1 MRNVDILL
9 VVSFNFPKF
18 VTVLLN
24 ISNKIQYFM
33 GKRSSTLHKAASLLL
48 ALLVMPAVQC
58 LAQLNTRKPASSTSA
73 PNRQAPLVIKK
84 ANGTTKTAY
93 GVLGFDLTDG
103 NMLNGLVSFPFTE
116 GARFSLVKYF
126 GDANHDV
133 TAGAYAERYYYAE
146 LTQTD
151 LTTQKMIPVELI
163 RYDIEKDVTES
174 VGALSGYTSHIND
187 MSYDY
192 STKTMYAI
200 SVLNDAY
207 TQLFTIDLNTAESK
221 LVADLDRRF
230 FTLACTYEGQLYGIS
245 FEGDLCKIDKTNG
258 NVTVVGATGWHPT
271 YYQSMEFD
279 HSDETLY
286 WAANLMGGTDFDDC
300 IATVDINTGAAQ
312 KVAAVG
318 NSPQIAG
325 LYVPF
330 AASEKGTPSA
340 VSDFECVP
348 GANGATTVALYW
360 MNPTQTFDGKELTA
374 LTDIKVYRDRE
385 LIKTFENP
393 EIGEEMSYTD
403 DLGDVKGG
411 YHFYSVVASNSVG
424 EGAEEKV
431 RIFVGRDIP
440 ADITT
445 LTLQHDGYDKAVI
458 SWNQPEL
465 GPNGGYVDA
474 SSLSYKVVRKPDG
487 RVIAD
492 GLKQTTVSDE
502 NISPVGQY
510 SYSVVASNAD
520 GESNAVE
527 TETRVF
533 GPAYSMPVT
542 FDFTA
547 FDADNSWTVMDA
559 NKDGYAWMWT
569 KVSSGDRVMGHQA
582 SSTAVSDDWLI
593 SYYMPFE
600 KDATYR
606 AEMELH
612 AYSADKLE
620 FALLDEMYTVK
631 PAQVLDTVTIKGNR
645 DKQRIGVVFKAESD
659 GYKNLGIHALSPMR
673 ADWLEVFNLSVKKA
687 EKSNLAA
694 VSISGPEKPMAKKES
709 VYTVRVE
716 NRGTD
721 KAYAYRVTLVDK
733 NGEELNHKD
742 VAVTLNSGEYADVE
756 VAWTPQVADTTAI
769 CGVVRTWPDDE
780 YADDNTTDYMTV
792 IVREAFDGDV
802 VGIGL
807 ESSSTASSSP
817 FDLSNQYAAALNI
830 YSADEIGENKD
841 MLIQK
846 LAWPYDALYQYSDVE
861 TIPVRIY
868 LANTDLTN
876 TKDGWI
882 PEEQLTLVYD
892 GITSIAQKSTGDLT
906 IALDEPFKYEAGK
919 NLAVLTAVNCDTYC
933 PYVSFRQ
940 YNSPLEGNAAYEW
953 GSYYAKQ
960 WFDFTQVGHQDYYSR
975 CASIMIYMTDAKT
988 DGITSANTAA
998 VAGTAYTVSDVAGRV
1013 VATGVFSEQG
1023 TVNTTG
1029 LQRGV
1034 YVVSYKVDGKRQ
1046 AMKIS
1051 VNK

>member
-1 MRNVDILL
+1 M
-9 VVSFNFPKF
+9 VSFNFPKF
-18 VTVLLN
+18 VVVLLN

-58 LAQLNTRKPASSTSA
+58 LAQLNTRKPASSASA

-174 VGALSGYTSHIND
+174 VGELSGYTSHIND

-245 FEGDLCKIDKTNG
+245 FEGDFCKIDKTNG

-300 IATVDINTGAAQ
+300 IATVDVNTGAAQ

-330 AASEKGTPSA
+330 AASAKGTPSA

-360 MNPTQTFDGKELTA
+360 MNPTQTFDGKELSS

-393 EIGEEMSYTD
+393 EMGEEMSYTD

-582 SSTAVSDDWLI
+582 SSTAASDDWLI

-756 VAWTPQVADTTAI
+756 VAWTPQVADTTAV

-802 VGIGL
+802 VAIGL
-807 ESSSTASSSP
+807 ESSATASSSP

-846 LAWPYDALYQYSDVE
+846 LAWTYDALYQYSDVE

-892 GITSIAQKSTGDLT
+892 GITSIAQKTTGGDMT

-940 YNSPLEGNAAYEW
+940 YISPLEGNAAYEW

-960 WFDFTQVGHQDYYSR
+960 WFDFTQVGHQNYYSR
-975 CASIMIYMTDAKT
+975 TASIMIYMTDAQT

-998 VAGTAYTVSDVAGRV
+998 VAGTVYTVSDVAGRV

-1023 TVNTTG
+1023 TVNTSD

>member
-1 MRNVDILL
+1 
-9 VVSFNFPKF
+9 
-18 VTVLLN
+18 
-24 ISNKIQYFM
+24 M

-58 LAQLNTRKPASSTSA
+58 LAQLNTRKPASGASA

-174 VGALSGYTSHIND
+174 VGELSGYTSHIND

-245 FEGDLCKIDKTNG
+245 FEGDFCKIDKTNG

-940 YNSPLEGNAAYEW
+940 YNSPIEGNAAYEW

-975 CASIMIYMTDAKT
+975 TASIMIYLTEDT
-988 DGITSANTAA
+988 PNGIASANTAA

-1023 TVNTTG
+1023 TVNTSG

>member
-1 MRNVDILL
+1 M
-9 VVSFNFPKF
+9 VSFNFPKF
-18 VTVLLN
+18 VAVLLN

-58 LAQLNTRKPASSTSA
+58 LAQLNTRKPASSASA

-174 VGALSGYTSHIND
+174 VGELSGYTSHIND

-502 NISPVGQY
+502 NISPVSQY

-940 YNSPLEGNAAYEW
+940 YNSPIEGNAAYEW

-960 WFDFTQVGHQDYYSR
+960 WFDFTQVGHQNYYSR
-975 CASIMIYMTDAKT
+975 TASIMIYMTDAQT
-988 DGITSANTAA
+988 NGITSANTAA

-1023 TVNTTG
+1023 TVNTSG

>member
-1 MRNVDILL
+1 
-9 VVSFNFPKF
+9 
-18 VTVLLN
+18 
-24 ISNKIQYFM
+24 M

-58 LAQLNTRKPASSTSA
+58 LAQLNTRKPASSASA

-126 GDANHDV
+126 SDANHDV

-174 VGALSGYTSHIND
+174 VGELSGYTSHIND

-245 FEGDLCKIDKTNG
+245 FEGDFCKIDKTNG

-330 AASEKGTPSA
+330 AASAKGTPSA

-360 MNPTQTFDGKELTA
+360 MNPTQTFDGKELSS

-393 EIGEEMSYTD
+393 EMGEEMSYTD

-582 SSTAVSDDWLI
+582 SSTAASDDWLI

-756 VAWTPQVADTTAI
+756 VAWTPQVADTTAV

-846 LAWPYDALYQYSDVE
+846 MAWPYDALYQYSDVE

-882 PEEQLTLVYD
+882 PEEDLTLVYD

-960 WFDFTQVGHQDYYSR
+960 WFDFTQVGHQNYYSR
-975 CASIMIYMTDAKT
+975 TASIMIYMTDAQT
-988 DGITSANTAA
+988 NGITSTNTAA

-1023 TVNTTG
+1023 TVNTSG

>member
-1 MRNVDILL
+1 M
-9 VVSFNFPKF
+9 VSFNFPKF
-18 VTVLLN
+18 VVVLLN

-48 ALLVMPAVQC
+48 ALLVMPAMQC
-58 LAQLNTRKPASSTSA
+58 LAQLNTRKPASSASA

-133 TAGAYAERYYYAE
+133 TAGAYAESYYYAE

-174 VGALSGYTSHIND
+174 VGELSGYTSHIND

-940 YNSPLEGNAAYEW
+940 YNSPIEGNAAYEW

-960 WFDFTQVGHQDYYSR
+960 WFDFTQVGHQNYYSR
-975 CASIMIYMTDAKT
+975 TASIMIYMTDAQT

-1023 TVNTTG
+1023 TVNTSG

>member
-1 MRNVDILL
+1 M
-9 VVSFNFPKF
+9 VSFNFPKF
-18 VTVLLN
+18 VVVLLN

-48 ALLVMPAVQC
+48 ALLVMPAMQC
-58 LAQLNTRKPASSTSA
+58 LAQLNTRKPASSASA

-174 VGALSGYTSHIND
+174 VGELSGYTSHIND

-360 MNPTQTFDGKELTA
+360 MNPTQTFDGKELSS

-756 VAWTPQVADTTAI
+756 VAWTPQVADTTAV

-792 IVREAFDGDV
+792 IVREAFDGDAV
-802 VGIGL
+802 AIGL
-807 ESSSTASSSP
+807 ESSATASSSP

-846 LAWPYDALYQYSDVE
+846 LAWTYDALYQYSDVE

-892 GITSIAQKSTGDLT
+892 GITSIAQKTTGGDMT

-940 YNSPLEGNAAYEW
+940 YISPLEGNAAYEW

-960 WFDFTQVGHQDYYSR
+960 WFDFTQVGHQNYYSR
-975 CASIMIYMTDAKT
+975 TASIMIYMTDAQT
-988 DGITSANTAA
+988 NGITSANTAA

-1023 TVNTTG
+1023 TVNTSG

>member
-1 MRNVDILL
+1 MVI
-9 VVSFNFPKF
+9 SFHFPKF
-18 VTVLLN
+18 VVVLLN

-58 LAQLNTRKPASSTSA
+58 LAQLNTRKPASSASA

-174 VGALSGYTSHIND
+174 VGELSGYTSHIND

-348 GANGATTVALYW
+348 GANGATTVAIYW

-502 NISPVGQY
+502 NISPVSQY

-975 CASIMIYMTDAKT
+975 CASIMIYMTDAQT

-1023 TVNTTG
+1023 TVNTSG

>member
-1 MRNVDILL
+1 M

-18 VTVLLN
+18 VAVLLN

-58 LAQLNTRKPASSTSA
+58 LAQLNTRKPASGVSA

-174 VGALSGYTSHIND
+174 VGELSGYTSHIND

-221 LVADLDRRF
+221 FVADLDRRF

-245 FEGDLCKIDKTNG
+245 FEGDFCKIDKTNG

-360 MNPTQTFDGKELTA
+360 MNPTQTFDGKELSS

-841 MLIQK
+841 MIIQK

-960 WFDFTQVGHQDYYSR
+960 WFDFTQVGHQNYYSR
-975 CASIMIYMTDAKT
+975 TASIMIYMTDAQT

-1023 TVNTTG
+1023 TVNTSG

>member
-1 MRNVDILL
+1 
-9 VVSFNFPKF
+9 
-18 VTVLLN
+18 
-24 ISNKIQYFM
+24 M

-58 LAQLNTRKPASSTSA
+58 LAQLNTRKPASGASA

-174 VGALSGYTSHIND
+174 VGELSGYTSHIND

-360 MNPTQTFDGKELTA
+360 MNPTQTFDGKELSS

-631 PAQVLDTVTIKGNR
+631 PAQVIDTVTIKGNR

-960 WFDFTQVGHQDYYSR
+960 WFDFTQVGHQNYYSR
-975 CASIMIYMTDAKT
+975 TASIMIYMTDAKT

-1023 TVNTTG
+1023 TVKTSG

-1051 VNK
+1051 INK

>member
-1 MRNVDILL
+1 
-9 VVSFNFPKF
+9 
-18 VTVLLN
+18 
-24 ISNKIQYFM
+24 M

-58 LAQLNTRKPASSTSA
+58 LAQLNTRKPASSASA

-116 GARFSLVKYF
+116 GARFSLIKYF

-174 VGALSGYTSHIND
+174 VGELSGYTSHIND

-348 GANGATTVALYW
+348 GANGATTVSLYW

-975 CASIMIYMTDAKT
+975 TASIMIYMTDAQT

-1013 VATGVFSEQG
+1013 VATGIFSEQG
-1023 TVNTTG
+1023 TVNTSS

>member
-1 MRNVDILL
+1 
-9 VVSFNFPKF
+9 
-18 VTVLLN
+18 
-24 ISNKIQYFM
+24 M

-58 LAQLNTRKPASSTSA
+58 LAQLNTRKPASGASA

-174 VGALSGYTSHIND
+174 VGELSGYTSHIND

-360 MNPTQTFDGKELTA
+360 MNPTQTFDGKELSS

-769 CGVVRTWPDDE
+769 CSVVRTWPDDE

-975 CASIMIYMTDAKT
+975 TASIMIYMTDAQT

-1023 TVNTTG
+1023 TVNTSG

>member
-1 MRNVDILL
+1 
-9 VVSFNFPKF
+9 
-18 VTVLLN
+18 
-24 ISNKIQYFM
+24 M

-58 LAQLNTRKPASSTSA
+58 LAQLNTRKPASNASA

-174 VGALSGYTSHIND
+174 VGELSGYTSHIND

-502 NISPVGQY
+502 NISPVSQY

-600 KDATYR
+600 KDAIYR

-940 YNSPLEGNAAYEW
+940 YNSPIEGNAAYEW

-960 WFDFTQVGHQDYYSR
+960 WFDFTQVGHQNYYSR
-975 CASIMIYMTDAKT
+975 IASIMIYLTEDT
-988 DGITSANTAA
+988 PNGIASANTAA

-1023 TVNTTG
+1023 TVNTSG

-1034 YVVSYKVDGKRQ
+1034 YVVGYKVDGKRQ

>member
-1 MRNVDILL
+1 M

-18 VTVLLN
+18 VAVLLN
-24 ISNKIQYFM
+24 ISNKIEYFM

-58 LAQLNTRKPASSTSA
+58 LAQLNTRKPASSASA

-174 VGALSGYTSHIND
+174 VGELSGYTSHIND

-360 MNPTQTFDGKELTA
+360 MNPTQTFDGKELSS

-393 EIGEEMSYTD
+393 EMGEEMSYTD

-502 NISPVGQY
+502 NISPVSQY

-582 SSTAVSDDWLI
+582 SSTAASDDWLI

-846 LAWPYDALYQYSDVE
+846 MAWPYDALYQYSDVE
-861 TIPVRIY
+861 SIPVRIY

-940 YNSPLEGNAAYEW
+940 YISPLEGNAAYEW

-960 WFDFTQVGHQDYYSR
+960 WFDFTQVGHQNYYSR
-975 CASIMIYMTDAKT
+975 TASIMIYMTDAKT

-1023 TVNTTG
+1023 TVNTSD

>member
-1 MRNVDILL
+1 
-9 VVSFNFPKF
+9 
-18 VTVLLN
+18 
-24 ISNKIQYFM
+24 M

-58 LAQLNTRKPASSTSA
+58 LAQLNTRKPASSASA

-174 VGALSGYTSHIND
+174 VGELSGYTSHIND

-330 AASEKGTPSA
+330 AASAKGTPSA

-360 MNPTQTFDGKELTA
+360 MNPTQTFDGKELSS

-393 EIGEEMSYTD
+393 EMGEEMSYTD

-582 SSTAVSDDWLI
+582 SSTAASDDWLI

-769 CGVVRTWPDDE
+769 CGVVRTWQDDE

-802 VGIGL
+802 VAIGL
-807 ESSSTASSSP
+807 ESSATASSSP

-846 LAWPYDALYQYSDVE
+846 MAWPYDALYQYSDVE

-882 PEEQLTLVYD
+882 PEEDLTLVYD

-933 PYVSFRQ
+933 PYISFRQ

-960 WFDFTQVGHQDYYSR
+960 WFDFTQVGHQNYYSR
-975 CASIMIYMTDAKT
+975 TASIMIYMTDAKT

-1023 TVNTTG
+1023 TVNTSG

>member
-1 MRNVDILL
+1 
-9 VVSFNFPKF
+9 
-18 VTVLLN
+18 
-24 ISNKIQYFM
+24 M

-58 LAQLNTRKPASSTSA
+58 LAQLNTRKPASGVSA

-174 VGALSGYTSHIND
+174 VGELSGYTSHIND

-975 CASIMIYMTDAKT
+975 CASIMIYLTEDT
-988 DGITSANTAA
+988 PNGIASANAAA

-1023 TVNTTG
+1023 TVNTSG

>member
-1 MRNVDILL
+1 M

-18 VTVLLN
+18 VAVLLN

-58 LAQLNTRKPASSTSA
+58 LAQLNTRKPASSASA

-174 VGALSGYTSHIND
+174 VGELSGYTSHIND

-360 MNPTQTFDGKELTA
+360 MNPTQTFDGKELSS

-960 WFDFTQVGHQDYYSR
+960 WFDFTQVGHQNYYSR
-975 CASIMIYMTDAKT
+975 TASIMIYMTDAKT
-988 DGITSANTAA
+988 DGITSANTTA

-1023 TVNTTG
+1023 TVNTSG

-1034 YVVSYKVDGKRQ
+1034 YVVGYKVDGKRQ

>member
-1 MRNVDILL
+1 
-9 VVSFNFPKF
+9 
-18 VTVLLN
+18 
-24 ISNKIQYFM
+24 M

-58 LAQLNTRKPASSTSA
+58 LAQLNTRKPASSASA

-174 VGALSGYTSHIND
+174 VGELSGYTSHIND

-245 FEGDLCKIDKTNG
+245 FEGDFCKIDKTNG

-502 NISPVGQY
+502 NISPVSQY

-960 WFDFTQVGHQDYYSR
+960 WFDFTQVGHQNYYSR
-975 CASIMIYMTDAKT
+975 TASIMIYLTEDT
-988 DGITSANTAA
+988 PNGIASANAAA

-1023 TVNTTG
+1023 TVKTSG

-1034 YVVSYKVDGKRQ
+1034 YVVGYKVDGKRQ

-1051 VNK
+1051 INK

>member
-1 MRNVDILL
+1 M

-18 VTVLLN
+18 VAVLLN

-58 LAQLNTRKPASSTSA
+58 LAQLNTRKPASIASA

-174 VGALSGYTSHIND
+174 VGELSGYTSHIND

-207 TQLFTIDLNTAESK
+207 TQLFTIDLNTAQSK

-330 AASEKGTPSA
+330 AASAKGTPSA

-360 MNPTQTFDGKELTA
+360 MNPTQTFDGKELSS

-393 EIGEEMSYTD
+393 EMGEEMSYTD

-424 EGAEEKV
+424 AGAEEKV

-502 NISPVGQY
+502 NISPVSQY

-582 SSTAVSDDWLI
+582 SSTAASDDWLI

-721 KAYAYRVTLVDK
+721 KAYAYGVTLVDK

-756 VAWTPQVADTTAI
+756 VAWTPQVADTTAV

-882 PEEQLTLVYD
+882 PEEDLTLVYD

-906 IALDEPFKYEAGK
+906 ITLDEPFKYEAGK

-960 WFDFTQVGHQDYYSR
+960 WFDFTQVGHQNYYSR
-975 CASIMIYMTDAKT
+975 TASIMIYMTDAQT
-988 DGITSANTAA
+988 NGITSTNTAA

-1023 TVNTTG
+1023 TVNTSG

>member
-1 MRNVDILL
+1 
-9 VVSFNFPKF
+9 
-18 VTVLLN
+18 
-24 ISNKIQYFM
+24 M

-48 ALLVMPAVQC
+48 ALLVMPAMQC
-58 LAQLNTRKPASSTSA
+58 LAQLNTRKPASSASA

-174 VGALSGYTSHIND
+174 VGELSGYTSHIND

-300 IATVDINTGAAQ
+300 IATVDVNTGAAQ

-330 AASEKGTPSA
+330 AASAKGTPSA

-360 MNPTQTFDGKELTA
+360 MNPTQTFDGKELSS

-393 EIGEEMSYTD
+393 EMGEEMSYTD

-582 SSTAVSDDWLI
+582 SSTAASDDWLI

-659 GYKNLGIHALSPMR
+659 GYKKLGIHALSPMR

-694 VSISGPEKPMAKKES
+694 VSISGPDKPMAKKVS

-802 VGIGL
+802 VAIGL
-807 ESSSTASSSP
+807 ESSATASSSP

-846 LAWPYDALYQYSDVE
+846 LAWTYDALYQYSDVE

-892 GITSIAQKSTGDLT
+892 GITSIVQKTTGGDMT

-940 YNSPLEGNAAYEW
+940 YISPLEGNAAYEW

-960 WFDFTQVGHQDYYSR
+960 WFDFTQVGHQNYYSR
-975 CASIMIYMTDAKT
+975 TASIMIYMTDAQT
-988 DGITSANTAA
+988 NGITSANTAA

-1023 TVNTTG
+1023 TVNTSG

>member
-1 MRNVDILL
+1 MVI
-9 VVSFNFPKF
+9 SFNFPKF
-18 VTVLLN
+18 VVVLLN

-58 LAQLNTRKPASSTSA
+58 LAQLNTRKPASGASA

-174 VGALSGYTSHIND
+174 VGELSGYTSHIND

-360 MNPTQTFDGKELTA
+360 MNPTQTFDGKELSS

-502 NISPVGQY
+502 NISPVSQY

-600 KDATYR
+600 KDVTYR

-988 DGITSANTAA
+988 DGITSANTTA

-1023 TVNTTG
+1023 TVNTSG

>member
-1 MRNVDILL
+1 M

-18 VTVLLN
+18 VAVLLN

-58 LAQLNTRKPASSTSA
+58 LAQLNTRKPASGVSA

-174 VGALSGYTSHIND
+174 VGELSGYTSHIND

-245 FEGDLCKIDKTNG
+245 FEGDFCKIDKTNG

-360 MNPTQTFDGKELTA
+360 MNPTQTFDGKVLSS

-975 CASIMIYMTDAKT
+975 TASIMIYMTDAQT

-1023 TVNTTG
+1023 TVNTSG

>member
-1 MRNVDILL
+1 
-9 VVSFNFPKF
+9 
-18 VTVLLN
+18 
-24 ISNKIQYFM
+24 M

-58 LAQLNTRKPASSTSA
+58 LAQLNTRKPASSASA

-174 VGALSGYTSHIND
+174 VGELSGYTSHIND

-975 CASIMIYMTDAKT
+975 TASIMIYMTDAQT

-1023 TVNTTG
+1023 TVNTSG

>member
-1 MRNVDILL
+1 
-9 VVSFNFPKF
+9 
-18 VTVLLN
+18 
-24 ISNKIQYFM
+24 M

-58 LAQLNTRKPASSTSA
+58 LAQLNTRKPASSASA

-103 NMLNGLVSFPFTE
+103 NMLNGLVSFPFTD

-174 VGALSGYTSHIND
+174 VGELSGYTSHIND

-348 GANGATTVALYW
+348 GANGATTVSLYW

-593 SYYMPFE
+593 SYYMPFK

-841 MLIQK
+841 MIIQK
-846 LAWPYDALYQYSDVE
+846 MAWPYDALYQYSDVE

-975 CASIMIYMTDAKT
+975 CASIMIYMTEDT
-988 DGITSANTAA
+988 PNGIASANTAA

-1023 TVNTTG
+1023 TVNTSG

>member
-1 MRNVDILL
+1 
-9 VVSFNFPKF
+9 
-18 VTVLLN
+18 
-24 ISNKIQYFM
+24 M

-58 LAQLNTRKPASSTSA
+58 LAQLNTRKPASNASA

-174 VGALSGYTSHIND
+174 VGKLSGYTSHIND

-360 MNPTQTFDGKELTA
+360 MNPTQTFDGKELSS

-393 EIGEEMSYTD
+393 EMGEEMSYTD

-582 SSTAVSDDWLI
+582 SSTAASDDWLI

-645 DKQRIGVVFKAESD
+645 DKQRIGVVFKAKSD

-882 PEEQLTLVYD
+882 PEEHLTLVYD

-940 YNSPLEGNAAYEW
+940 YISPLEGNAAYEW

-960 WFDFTQVGHQDYYSR
+960 WFDFTQVGHQNYYSR
-975 CASIMIYMTDAKT
+975 TASIMIYMTDAQT
-988 DGITSANTAA
+988 NGITSANTAA
-998 VAGTAYTVSDVAGRV
+998 VAGTAYIVSDVVGRV

-1023 TVNTTG
+1023 TVNTSG

>member
-1 MRNVDILL
+1 
-9 VVSFNFPKF
+9 
-18 VTVLLN
+18 
-24 ISNKIQYFM
+24 M

-58 LAQLNTRKPASSTSA
+58 LAQLNTRKPASSASA

-174 VGALSGYTSHIND
+174 VGELSGYTSHIND

-502 NISPVGQY
+502 NISPVSQY

-960 WFDFTQVGHQDYYSR
+960 WFDFTQVGHQNYYSR
-975 CASIMIYMTDAKT
+975 TASIMIYMTDAQT

-1023 TVNTTG
+1023 TVNTSG

>member
-1 MRNVDILL
+1 
-9 VVSFNFPKF
+9 
-18 VTVLLN
+18 
-24 ISNKIQYFM
+24 M

-48 ALLVMPAVQC
+48 ALLVMPAMQC
-58 LAQLNTRKPASSTSA
+58 LAQLNTRKPASSASA

-174 VGALSGYTSHIND
+174 VGELSGYTSHIND

-245 FEGDLCKIDKTNG
+245 FEGDFCKIDKTNG

-330 AASEKGTPSA
+330 AASAKGTPSA
-340 VSDFECVP
+340 VSDFDCVP

-360 MNPTQTFDGKELTA
+360 MNPTQTFDGKELSS

-393 EIGEEMSYTD
+393 EMGEEMSYTD

-424 EGAEEKV
+424 EGAAEKV

-458 SWNQPEL
+458 SWNHPEL

-582 SSTAVSDDWLI
+582 SSTATSDDWLI

-742 VAVTLNSGEYADVE
+742 VAITLNSGEYADVE
-756 VAWTPQVADTTAI
+756 VAWTPQVADTTAV

-802 VGIGL
+802 VAIGL
-807 ESSSTASSSP
+807 ESSATASSSP

-846 LAWPYDALYQYSDVE
+846 LAWTYDALYQYSDVE

-892 GITSIAQKSTGDLT
+892 GITSIAQKTTGGDMT

-940 YNSPLEGNAAYEW
+940 YISPLEGNAAYEW

-960 WFDFTQVGHQDYYSR
+960 WFDFTQVGHQNYYSR
-975 CASIMIYMTDAKT
+975 TASIMIYMTDAQT

-1023 TVNTTG
+1023 TVNTSG

>member
-1 MRNVDILL
+1 
-9 VVSFNFPKF
+9 
-18 VTVLLN
+18 
-24 ISNKIQYFM
+24 M

-58 LAQLNTRKPASSTSA
+58 LAQLNTRKPASSASA

-174 VGALSGYTSHIND
+174 VGELSGYTSHIND

-360 MNPTQTFDGKELTA
+360 MNPTQTFDGKELSS

-393 EIGEEMSYTD
+393 EMGEEMSYTD

-502 NISPVGQY
+502 NISPVSQY

-582 SSTAVSDDWLI
+582 SSTAASDDWLI

-846 LAWPYDALYQYSDVE
+846 MAWPYDALYQYSDVE
-861 TIPVRIY
+861 SIPVRIY

-906 IALDEPFKYEAGK
+906 IALDEPFKYEDGK

-940 YNSPLEGNAAYEW
+940 YISPLEGNAAYEW

-960 WFDFTQVGHQDYYSR
+960 WFDFTQVGHQNYYSR
-975 CASIMIYMTDAKT
+975 TASIMIYMTDAKT

-1023 TVNTTG
+1023 TVNTSD

>member
-1 MRNVDILL
+1 
-9 VVSFNFPKF
+9 
-18 VTVLLN
+18 
-24 ISNKIQYFM
+24 M

-58 LAQLNTRKPASSTSA
+58 LAQLNTRKPASGASA

-174 VGALSGYTSHIND
+174 VGELSGYTSHIND

-245 FEGDLCKIDKTNG
+245 FEGDFCKIDKTNG

-330 AASEKGTPSA
+330 AASAKGTPSA

-360 MNPTQTFDGKELTA
+360 MNPTQTFDGKELSS

-393 EIGEEMSYTD
+393 EMGEEMSYTD

-502 NISPVGQY
+502 NISPVSQY

-694 VSISGPEKPMAKKES
+694 VSISGPEKPMAKKEN

-882 PEEQLTLVYD
+882 PEEDLTLVYD

-960 WFDFTQVGHQDYYSR
+960 WFDFTQVGHQNYYSR
-975 CASIMIYMTDAKT
+975 TASIMIYMTDAKT

-998 VAGTAYTVSDVAGRV
+998 VAGTAYTVSDMAGRV

-1023 TVNTTG
+1023 TVNTSG

>member
-1 MRNVDILL
+1 
-9 VVSFNFPKF
+9 
-18 VTVLLN
+18 
-24 ISNKIQYFM
+24 M

-48 ALLVMPAVQC
+48 ALLVMPAMQC
-58 LAQLNTRKPASSTSA
+58 LAQLNTRKPASSASA
-73 PNRQAPLVIKK
+73 SNRQAPLVIKK

-151 LTTQKMIPVELI
+151 LTTQKMIPVELV

-174 VGALSGYTSHIND
+174 VGELSGYTSHIND

-245 FEGDLCKIDKTNG
+245 FEGDFCKIDKTNG

-330 AASEKGTPSA
+330 AASAKGTPSA

-360 MNPTQTFDGKELTA
+360 MNPTQTFDGKELSS

-393 EIGEEMSYTD
+393 EMGEEMSYTD

-612 AYSADKLE
+612 AYSTDKLE

-645 DKQRIGVVFKAESD
+645 DKQRIGVVFKAKSD

-756 VAWTPQVADTTAI
+756 VAWTPQVADTTAV

-802 VGIGL
+802 VAIGL
-807 ESSSTASSSP
+807 ESSATASSSP

-846 LAWPYDALYQYSDVE
+846 LAWTYDALYQYSDVE

-892 GITSIAQKSTGDLT
+892 GITSIAQKTTGGDMT
-906 IALDEPFKYEAGK
+906 IVLDEPFKYEAGK

-940 YNSPLEGNAAYEW
+940 YISPLEGNAAYEW

-960 WFDFTQVGHQDYYSR
+960 WFDFTQVGHQNYYSR
-975 CASIMIYMTDAKT
+975 TASIMIYMTDAQT
-988 DGITSANTAA
+988 NGITSANTAA

-1023 TVNTTG
+1023 TVNTSD

>member
-1 MRNVDILL
+1 
-9 VVSFNFPKF
+9 
-18 VTVLLN
+18 
-24 ISNKIQYFM
+24 M

-58 LAQLNTRKPASSTSA
+58 LAQLNTRKPASSASA

-174 VGALSGYTSHIND
+174 VGELSGYTSHIND

-245 FEGDLCKIDKTNG
+245 FEGDFCKIDKTNG

-330 AASEKGTPSA
+330 AASAKGTPSA

-360 MNPTQTFDGKELTA
+360 MSPTQTFDGKELSS

-960 WFDFTQVGHQDYYSR
+960 WFDFTQVGHQNYYSR
-975 CASIMIYMTDAKT
+975 TASIMIYMTDAQT

-1013 VATGVFSEQG
+1013 VATGVFSDQG
-1023 TVNTTG
+1023 TIDTSS
-1029 LQRGV
+1029 LQRGI

>member
-1 MRNVDILL
+1 
-9 VVSFNFPKF
+9 
-18 VTVLLN
+18 
-24 ISNKIQYFM
+24 M

-58 LAQLNTRKPASSTSA
+58 LAQLNTRKPASSASA
-73 PNRQAPLVIKK
+73 PNRQASLVIKK

-174 VGALSGYTSHIND
+174 VGELSGYTSHIND

-221 LVADLDRRF
+221 LIADLDRRF

-300 IATVDINTGAAQ
+300 IATVDVNTGAAQ

-330 AASEKGTPSA
+330 AASAKGTPSA

-360 MNPTQTFDGKELTA
+360 MNPTQTFDGKELSS

-393 EIGEEMSYTD
+393 EMGEEMSYTD

-527 TETRVF
+527 TDTRVF

-645 DKQRIGVVFKAESD
+645 DKQRIGVVFKAKSD

-882 PEEQLTLVYD
+882 PEEDLTLVYD

-960 WFDFTQVGHQDYYSR
+960 WFDFTQVGHQNYYSR
-975 CASIMIYMTDAKT
+975 TASIMIYMTDAQT

-1023 TVNTTG
+1023 TVNTSG

>member
-1 MRNVDILL
+1 
-9 VVSFNFPKF
+9 
-18 VTVLLN
+18 
-24 ISNKIQYFM
+24 M

-58 LAQLNTRKPASSTSA
+58 LAQLNTRKPASGASA

-174 VGALSGYTSHIND
+174 VGELSGYTSHIND

-360 MNPTQTFDGKELTA
+360 MNPTQTFDGKELSS

-846 LAWPYDALYQYSDVE
+846 MAWPYDALYQYSDVE

-882 PEEQLTLVYD
+882 PEEDLTLVYD

-960 WFDFTQVGHQDYYSR
+960 WFDFTQVGHQNYYSR

-988 DGITSANTAA
+988 DGITSANTTA

-1013 VATGVFSEQG
+1013 VATGVFSAQG
-1023 TVNTTG
+1023 TVNTSG

>member
-1 MRNVDILL
+1 
-9 VVSFNFPKF
+9 
-18 VTVLLN
+18 
-24 ISNKIQYFM
+24 M

-58 LAQLNTRKPASSTSA
+58 LAQLNTRKPASNASA

-151 LTTQKMIPVELI
+151 LTTQKMIPVELV

-174 VGALSGYTSHIND
+174 VGELSGYTSHIND

-330 AASEKGTPSA
+330 AASAKGTPSA

-360 MNPTQTFDGKELTA
+360 MNPTQTFDGKELSS

-474 SSLSYKVVRKPDG
+474 SSLSYKVVSKPDG

-582 SSTAVSDDWLI
+582 SSTAASDDWLI

-756 VAWTPQVADTTAI
+756 VAWTPQVADTTAV

-802 VGIGL
+802 VAIGL
-807 ESSSTASSSP
+807 ESSATASSSP

-841 MLIQK
+841 MLILK
-846 LAWPYDALYQYSDVE
+846 LAWTYDALYQYSDVE

-892 GITSIAQKSTGDLT
+892 GITSIAQKTTGGDMT

-940 YNSPLEGNAAYEW
+940 YISPLEGNAAYEW

-960 WFDFTQVGHQDYYSR
+960 WFDFTQVGHQNYYSR
-975 CASIMIYMTDAKT
+975 TASIMIYMTDAQT
-988 DGITSANTAA
+988 NGITSANTAA

-1023 TVNTTG
+1023 TVNTSG

>member
-1 MRNVDILL
+1 
-9 VVSFNFPKF
+9 
-18 VTVLLN
+18 
-24 ISNKIQYFM
+24 M

-48 ALLVMPAVQC
+48 ALLVMPAMQC
-58 LAQLNTRKPASSTSA
+58 LAQLNTRKPASSASA

-174 VGALSGYTSHIND
+174 VGELSGYTSHIND

-245 FEGDLCKIDKTNG
+245 FEGDFCKIDKTNG

-360 MNPTQTFDGKELTA
+360 MNPTQTFDGKELSS

-393 EIGEEMSYTD
+393 EMGEEMSYTD

-694 VSISGPEKPMAKKES
+694 VSISGPDKPMAKKES

-882 PEEQLTLVYD
+882 PEEDLTLVYD

-933 PYVSFRQ
+933 PYISFRQ

-960 WFDFTQVGHQDYYSR
+960 WFDFTQVGHQNYYSR
-975 CASIMIYMTDAKT
+975 TASIMIYMTDAKT

-1023 TVNTTG
+1023 TVNTSG

>member
-1 MRNVDILL
+1 
-9 VVSFNFPKF
+9 
-18 VTVLLN
+18 
-24 ISNKIQYFM
+24 M

-58 LAQLNTRKPASSTSA
+58 LAQLNTRKPASSASA

-174 VGALSGYTSHIND
+174 VGELSGYTSHIND

-330 AASEKGTPSA
+330 AASAKGTPSA

-360 MNPTQTFDGKELTA
+360 MNPTQTFDGKELSS

-582 SSTAVSDDWLI
+582 SSTTVSDDWLI

-694 VSISGPEKPMAKKES
+694 VSISGPDKPMAKKES

-892 GITSIAQKSTGDLT
+892 GITGIAQKSTGDLT

-933 PYVSFRQ
+933 PYISFRQ

-960 WFDFTQVGHQDYYSR
+960 WFDFTQVGHQNYYSR
-975 CASIMIYMTDAKT
+975 TASIMIYMTDAQT

-998 VAGTAYTVSDVAGRV
+998 VAGTAYTVSDVVGRV

-1023 TVNTTG
+1023 TVNTSG

>member
-1 MRNVDILL
+1 
-9 VVSFNFPKF
+9 
-18 VTVLLN
+18 
-24 ISNKIQYFM
+24 M

-58 LAQLNTRKPASSTSA
+58 LAQLNTRKPASSASA

-174 VGALSGYTSHIND
+174 VGELSGYTSHIND

-330 AASEKGTPSA
+330 AASAKGTPSA

-360 MNPTQTFDGKELTA
+360 MNPTQTFDGKELSS

-411 YHFYSVVASNSVG
+411 YHFYFVVASNSVG

-631 PAQVLDTVTIKGNR
+631 PAQVLDTVIIKGNR

-694 VSISGPEKPMAKKES
+694 VSISGPDKPMAKKES

-846 LAWPYDALYQYSDVE
+846 MAWPYDALYQYSDVE

-882 PEEQLTLVYD
+882 PEEDLTLVYD

-906 IALDEPFKYEAGK
+906 IALDEPFKYGAGK

-960 WFDFTQVGHQDYYSR
+960 WFDFTQVGHQNYYSR
-975 CASIMIYMTDAKT
+975 TASIMIYMTDAKT
-988 DGITSANTAA
+988 DGITSANTVA

-1023 TVNTTG
+1023 TVNTSG

>member
-1 MRNVDILL
+1 M
-9 VVSFNFPKF
+9 VSFNFPKF
-18 VTVLLN
+18 VVVLLN

-58 LAQLNTRKPASSTSA
+58 LAQLNTRKPASSASA

-103 NMLNGLVSFPFTE
+103 NMLNGLVSFPFTD

-174 VGALSGYTSHIND
+174 VGELSGYTSHIND

-348 GANGATTVALYW
+348 GANGATTVSLYW

-424 EGAEEKV
+424 DGAEEKV

-502 NISPVGQY
+502 NISPVSQY

-975 CASIMIYMTDAKT
+975 CASIMIYLTEDT
-988 DGITSANTAA
+988 PNGIASANTAA

-1023 TVNTTG
+1023 TVNTSG

>member
-1 MRNVDILL
+1 
-9 VVSFNFPKF
+9 
-18 VTVLLN
+18 
-24 ISNKIQYFM
+24 M

-58 LAQLNTRKPASSTSA
+58 LAQLNTRKPASGASA

-174 VGALSGYTSHIND
+174 VGELSGYTSHIND

-245 FEGDLCKIDKTNG
+245 FEGDFCKIDKTNG

-360 MNPTQTFDGKELTA
+360 MNPTQTFDGKELSS

-492 GLKQTTVSDE
+492 CLKQTTVSDE
-502 NISPVGQY
+502 NISPVSQY

-533 GPAYSMPVT
+533 GPAYSMPVI

-802 VGIGL
+802 VAIGL
-807 ESSSTASSSP
+807 ESSATASSSP

-846 LAWPYDALYQYSDVE
+846 LAWTYDALYQYSDVE

-892 GITSIAQKSTGDLT
+892 GITSIAQKTTGGDMT

-940 YNSPLEGNAAYEW
+940 YISPLEGNAAYEW

-960 WFDFTQVGHQDYYSR
+960 WFDFTQVGHQNYYSR
-975 CASIMIYMTDAKT
+975 TASIMIYMTDAQT

-1023 TVNTTG
+1023 TVNTSG

>member
-1 MRNVDILL
+1 M
-9 VVSFNFPKF
+9 VSFNFPKF
-18 VTVLLN
+18 VVVLLN

-58 LAQLNTRKPASSTSA
+58 LAQLNTRKPASSASA

-174 VGALSGYTSHIND
+174 VGELSGYTSHIND

-360 MNPTQTFDGKELTA
+360 MNPTQTFDGKELSS

-846 LAWPYDALYQYSDVE
+846 MAWPYDALYQYSDVE

-892 GITSIAQKSTGDLT
+892 GITGIAQKSTGDLT

-960 WFDFTQVGHQDYYSR
+960 WFDFTQVGRQNYYSR
-975 CASIMIYMTDAKT
+975 TASIMIYMTDAKT

-1023 TVNTTG
+1023 TVNTSG

>member
-1 MRNVDILL
+1 
-9 VVSFNFPKF
+9 
-18 VTVLLN
+18 
-24 ISNKIQYFM
+24 M

-58 LAQLNTRKPASSTSA
+58 LAQLNTRKPASSASA

-174 VGALSGYTSHIND
+174 VGELSGYTSHIND

-348 GANGATTVALYW
+348 GANGATTVSLYW

-975 CASIMIYMTDAKT
+975 TASIMIYMTDAQT

-1013 VATGVFSEQG
+1013 VATGIFSEQG
-1023 TVNTTG
+1023 TVNTSS